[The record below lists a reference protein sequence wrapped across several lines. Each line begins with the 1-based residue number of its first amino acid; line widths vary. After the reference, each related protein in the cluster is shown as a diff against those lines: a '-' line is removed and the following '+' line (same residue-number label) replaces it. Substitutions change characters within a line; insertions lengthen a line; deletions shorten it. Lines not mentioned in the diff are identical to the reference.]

1 MDDEIRILLKLIAG
15 LLDYP
20 GSENF
25 AARLADRQE
34 VAEEVAPEIGRIM
47 RQFQGRDR
55 VALEQLYVETF
66 DFNPKAALYVTAHEL
81 GDSRDRGQALIE
93 LTNLYHEAGYE
104 VPDDQLADYL
114 PLLLELT
121 AVRPDL
127 VPQAVTERA
136 GQVAYN
142 IAQFLDGDHPYRPV
156 FMALHEVLGTPG
168 EGRPTVEEQPDLA
181 DLPYP
186 MEYR

>member
-1 MDDEIRILLKLIAG
+1 M
-15 LLDYP
+15 
-20 GSENF
+20 
-25 AARLADRQE
+25 
-34 VAEEVAPEIGRIM
+34 
-47 RQFQGRDR
+47 
-55 VALEQLYVETF
+55 
-66 DFNPKAALYVTAHEL
+66 TAHEL
-81 GDSRDRGQALIE
+81 ADSRDRGEALIE

-127 VPQAVTERA
+127 VPQAVTERI
-136 GQVAYN
+136 GRVAYN
-142 IAQFLDGDHPYRPV
+142 IAQFLDDEHPYQSI
-156 FMALHEVLGTPG
+156 FMVLYKTLGVSG
-168 EGRPTVEEQPDLA
+168 EGRMTAEERPDLA